1 MSKHVRIIPAILT
14 HDPKVLE
21 ARVRQA
27 ETFARYVQFDIMDVL
42 FVPNRSVTCE
52 DIAKLNTQL
61 TWEAHLMVADPGSYL
76 DCFKRAGAGKI
87 VFHYEASPHPH
98 EVISAARGLGL
109 AVGLALNPGTPISSI
124 VSLLRKVDSVLLL
137 SVHPGFYGQG
147 FLPEVLDKVT
157 DLRRMQ
163 PLIEIGIDGGAKENN
178 IIRIASS
185 GVDAIYV
192 GSAIFLQP
200 VPGESYRRLQNLVDT
215 ALSDGIEKA

>member
-14 HDPKVLE
+14 DGPKVLE
-21 ARVRQA
+21 SRVRQA
-27 ETFARYVQFDIMDVL
+27 ETFARYVQFDIMDGN
-42 FVPNRSVTCE
+42 FVPTRSVTCE
-52 DIAKLNTQL
+52 DIAALNTKL
-61 TWEAHLMVADPGSYL
+61 MWEAHLMVTDPGSYL

-87 VFHYEASPHPH
+87 VFHYEASSHPN
-98 EVISAARGLGL
+98 EVISAARSFGLK
-109 AVGLALNPGTPISSI
+109 VGLALNPETLVSSI
-124 VSLLRKVDSVLLL
+124 LPLCSEVDSVLLL

-157 DLRRMQ
+157 ELRRMQ
-163 PLIEIGIDGGAKENN
+163 PLLEIGIDGGAKENN

-200 VPGESYRRLQNLVDT
+200 APGESYRHLQSLVDS
-215 ALSDGIEKA
+215 ASSEGIKEA